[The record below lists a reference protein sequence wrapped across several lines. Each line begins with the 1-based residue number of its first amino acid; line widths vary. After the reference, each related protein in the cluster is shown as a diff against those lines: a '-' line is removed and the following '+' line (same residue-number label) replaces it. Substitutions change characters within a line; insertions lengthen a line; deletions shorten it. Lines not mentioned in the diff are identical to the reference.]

1 MHSVSWPSICSI
13 IAIVSAESWLSS
25 TISARQRT
33 LAVSAL
39 VVIAAAFERG
49 NGRSF
54 AGAQGKLAQ
63 FQFLVGEI
71 DIDEK
76 TLEDIGADQAL
87 FIGHGAALHHFD
99 RTILEFEVADL
110 DRIGDPNVGVAAAL
124 GADASYLGFGDF
136 GDAGVFGDLAARLS
150 DRYMVVTYDQRG
162 HSRSPLHGEP
172 EDIPAALHADAW
184 VTAVLAATSFVL
196 AGMTKVFRWRENATS
211 RALAWS
217 QLSTAVNRFRFLP
230 PERRDVAA
238 TERLV
243 NLVDG
248 IIGAETRN
256 SAQVAHSQD
265 QDDDD

>member
-1 MHSVSWPSICSI
+1 MPPVE
-13 IAIVSAESWLSS
+13 AVVAEIVDGTTVTTEDLTEDGVLVTTATTRTSKVKVRSGDVWTDTEALAYAMSRVRWYNRHRKL
-25 TISARQRT
+25 AR
-33 LAVSAL
+33 
-39 VVIAAAFERG
+39 
-49 NGRSF
+49 
-54 AGAQGKLAQ
+54 AGAVFHDVLLLLA
-63 FQFLVGEI
+63 
-71 DIDEK
+71 
-76 TLEDIGADQAL
+76 
-87 FIGHGAALHHFD
+87 GAATTL
-99 RTILEFEVADL
+99 T
-110 DRIGDPNVGVAAAL
+110 
-124 GADASYLGFGDF
+124 
-136 GDAGVFGDLAARLS
+136 
-150 DRYMVVTYDQRG
+150 
-162 HSRSPLHGEP
+162 
-172 EDIPAALHADAW
+172 AALHADAW

-265 QDDDD
+265 QEDDD